1 MNNYKTFVKN
11 NRLYFT
17 ITKGQFK
24 GVTYCYNMLKENN
37 NLSYQLSKKYK
48 NIITDNN
55 KFLFEQE
62 IKKILQDKLK
72 HV

>member
-1 MNNYKTFVKN
+1 MNNYKTFAKN

-24 GVTYCYNMLKENN
+24 GVTYCYNTLNENN
-37 NLSYQLSKKYK
+37 HLSYELNKKYK
-48 NIITDNN
+48 NIITENN
-55 KFLFEQE
+55 KYLFEQE

-72 HV
+72 NV